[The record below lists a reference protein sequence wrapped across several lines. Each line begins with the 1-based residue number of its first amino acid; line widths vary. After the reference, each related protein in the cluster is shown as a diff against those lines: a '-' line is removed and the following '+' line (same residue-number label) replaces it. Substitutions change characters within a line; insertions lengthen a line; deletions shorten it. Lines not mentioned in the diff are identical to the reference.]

1 MTKIVKPDGPKVD
14 QEYLKYQFNW
24 RTPSEKEWQR
34 MEIIGHRYYE
44 ETNRM
49 VLFKENGGI
58 FEIPNWSDHYSDLGE
73 DWANKIKEQ
82 EKELANQETEE
93 PNADTRPN

>member
-1 MTKIVKPDGPKVD
+1 MKPKEKMALGKPVLQTNSPQFAAYYGVRKQDLFLPRWLRNIKTGETLTLE
-14 QEYLKYQFNW
+14 EYMSPPISTAWKRN
-24 RTPSEKEWQR
+24 
-34 MEIIGHRYYE
+34 
-44 ETNRM
+44 
-49 VLFKENGGI
+49 
-58 FEIPNWSDHYSDLGE
+58 HYSDLGE